1 MASTRPNYA
10 SPLFVQRVLVVFSLF
25 SNDVASFCFSPAT
38 GYPPRLPQ
46 DAVENAVSRES
57 AVSHARAPSE
67 ITQIDRDICTFGR
80 KIVDVTLFDHVI
92 SF

>member
-10 SPLFVQRVLVVFSLF
+10 SPLFVKRVLVVSSLF

-57 AVSHARAPSE
+57 AVSHAGAPSE
-67 ITQIDRDICTFGR
+67 ITQIEIAIYVRLGER
-80 KIVDVTLFDHVI
+80 
-92 SF
+92 